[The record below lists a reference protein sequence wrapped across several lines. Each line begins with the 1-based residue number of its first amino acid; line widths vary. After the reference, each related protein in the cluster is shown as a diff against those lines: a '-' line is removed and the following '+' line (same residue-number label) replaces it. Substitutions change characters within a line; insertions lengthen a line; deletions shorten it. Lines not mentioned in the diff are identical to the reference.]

1 MRQKVTV
8 QPRLKRGEFFAAFPQ
23 KTACKAKKDGSLSLA
38 QICKRQRTVQS
49 LFISFLWS
57 RDTYGS
63 LFTVSDYIFISLGTS
78 LCSYAPF
85 DHEAVFIV
93 CTVGVDQGLFIVF
106 VEEVFVSQG
115 NDLVIDPVEEGFV
128 ALGDGGSNGILAS
141 E

>member
-1 MRQKVTV
+1 MEPGDSRQPV
-8 QPRLKRGEFFAAFPQ
+8 
-23 KTACKAKKDGSLSLA
+23 
-38 QICKRQRTVQS
+38 
-49 LFISFLWS
+49 
-57 RDTYGS
+57 
-63 LFTVSDYIFISLGTS
+63 YIFISLGTS

-85 DHEAVFIV
+85 DHEAIFIV

>member
-1 MRQKVTV
+1 M
-8 QPRLKRGEFFAAFPQ
+8 
-23 KTACKAKKDGSLSLA
+23 
-38 QICKRQRTVQS
+38 
-49 LFISFLWS
+49 
-57 RDTYGS
+57 
-63 LFTVSDYIFISLGTS
+63 SDYIFISLGTS

-85 DHEAVFIV
+85 DYEAVFIV

-128 ALGDGGSNGILAS
+128 ALGNGGGNGILAS